1 MNTLEILLSRRWV
14 LKSRDKELYYQVKDQ
29 LGEVKKFLMEKMG
42 YQVIVNPYLVKVEKI
57 PAKAECWM
65 GIQEFTEP
73 VEYAFFCLIL
83 YLKSVV

>member
-42 YQVIVNPYLVKVEKI
+42 YQVIVNPDR
-57 PAKAECWM
+57 
-65 GIQEFTEP
+65 
-73 VEYAFFCLIL
+73 
-83 YLKSVV
+83 KSVV